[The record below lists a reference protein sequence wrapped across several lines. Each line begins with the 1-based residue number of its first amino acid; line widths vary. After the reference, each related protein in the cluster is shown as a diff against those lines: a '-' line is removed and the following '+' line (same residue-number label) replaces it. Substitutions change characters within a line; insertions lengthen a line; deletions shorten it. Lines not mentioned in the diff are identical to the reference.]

1 MNYKKNKLFIIG
13 VLAILLFTTC
23 KKYEEGPCIS
33 LYSKEHRVV
42 GEWDIEYLGINGY
55 DSTDYFRNS
64 QTYGYYSFSK
74 YKDGRKYI
82 FHSYLNGHIVDGFWG
97 ISSDKTYIVTVGAT
111 NVNIPT
117 IGALATGEEVIWYIK
132 RLTEKEMWLESTF
145 ESRTF
150 YVKYKQK

>member
-1 MNYKKNKLFIIG
+1 M
-13 VLAILLFTTC
+13 
-23 KKYEEGPCIS
+23 
-33 LYSKEHRVV
+33 

-55 DSTDYFRNS
+55 DSTAYFRS
-64 QTYGYYSFSK
+64 SATYGYYSCSK

-82 FHSYLNGHIVDGFWG
+82 FHSYLNGQIVDGFWK
-97 ISSDKTYIVTVGAT
+97 ITDDKKRIITVGASNT
-111 NVNIPT
+111 SIT
-117 IGALATGEEVIWYIK
+117 SIGPIATGKEVKWYIK

>member
-1 MNYKKNKLFIIG
+1 MKKILFFLVIILS
-13 VLAILLFTTC
+13 VFSC
-23 KKYEEGPCIS
+23 KKYEEGPYLSI
-33 LYSKEHRVV
+33 YSKEHRVV

-111 NVNIPT
+111 NVSIPT

-132 RLTEKEMWLESTF
+132 RLTEKEM
-145 ESRTF
+145 
-150 YVKYKQK
+150 

>member
-1 MNYKKNKLFIIG
+1 MVII
-13 VLAILLFTTC
+13 LTIFSC
-23 KKYEEGPCIS
+23 KKYEEGPYLS

-64 QTYGYYSFSK
+64 QTFGYYSFSK

-82 FHSYLNGHIVDGFWG
+82 FHSYLNGQVVDGFWQFLG
-97 ISSDKTYIVTVGAT
+97 KKYRI
-111 NVNIPT
+111 
-117 IGALATGEEVIWYIK
+117 ATGAYPNPAIHSIGPIATELNVEWYIK

-145 ESRTF
+145 ENRTF
-150 YVKYKQK
+150 FVKFKQK

>member
-1 MNYKKNKLFIIG
+1 LIKNSTILITLFIF
-13 VLAILLFTTC
+13 AFFSC
-23 KKYEEGPCIS
+23 KKYEEGPYLS

-64 QTYGYYSFSK
+64 QTFGYYSCSK

-82 FHSYLNGHIVDGFWG
+82 FHSYLNGQIVDGFWN
-97 ISSDKTYIVTVGAT
+97 ISDDKTRIITVGAM
-111 NVNIPT
+111 NVNITP
-117 IGALATGEEVIWYIK
+117 IGAIATGKEVKWYIK
-132 RLTEKEMWLESTF
+132 RLTEKEMWLEGTF
-145 ESRTF
+145 ENRTF